1 MKHFMYLSS
10 PVGTLCIV
18 ENEKSI
24 TSIEYVK
31 KHHTPPEDAQEKETP
46 LLKKAAKELNEYFAG
61 KRKRFDLPLDEQG
74 TDFQKRVWVALREIP
89 YGETRSYKEI
99 AERAGS
105 PKGYRATGM
114 ANNRNPISIVT
125 PCHRVIGA
133 DGTLTG
139 YGGGLEIKKKLLELE
154 KQHDS
159 QIVGGIR

>member
-1 MKHFMYLSS
+1 MKHFIYLSS

-18 ENEKSI
+18 GNERGI

-31 KHHTPPEDAQEKETP
+31 KHHVRPANAEEKETP
-46 LLKKAAKELNEYFAG
+46 LLKQAAKELTEYFEG
-61 KRKRFDLPLDEQG
+61 KRRHFNLPLDEQG
-74 TDFQKRVWVALREIP
+74 TDFQKCVWAALREIP

-99 AERAGS
+99 AEKAGS
-105 PKGYRATGM
+105 PKGCRAVGM

-139 YGGGLEIKKKLLELE
+139 YGGGLDIKKKLLELE
-154 KQHDS
+154 KTELKKLCTFA
-159 QIVGGIR
+159 